1 MTRILVFGTFDILHP
16 GHLYFLREAKKHGDH
31 LTVVVTP
38 ASVVK
43 KLKGKAPMFGE
54 AHRVATVKLMSFVDN
69 VVIGDRTLSTFA
81 VLKKYKPNVI
91 CFGYDQ
97 QTLAKYIEA
106 YYKKLSSKK
115 LSLKRLLPDQRL
127 PRTNSASRRIW
138 LRGGGPTFINIKS
151 YNPKTYKSGR
161 LKKLLS
167 GEEVCLRCRI

>member
-1 MTRILVFGTFDILHP
+1 MKKVLVFGTFDILHP
-16 GHLYFLREAKKHGDH
+16 GHLYFLREAKKHGEH

-54 AHRVATVKLMSFVDN
+54 AHRVATVKLMSFVDR
-69 VVIGDRTLSTFA
+69 VVLGDRTLSSFTI
-81 VLKKYKPNVI
+81 LKKYKPGVI

-97 QTLAKYIEA
+97 GTLAKYVEA
-106 YYKKLSSKK
+106 YYKKS
-115 LSLKRLLPDQRL
+115 SLKGLLFER
-127 PRTNSASRRIW
+127 SRE
-138 LRGGGPTFINIKS
+138 PTFIRLKPYNQQKHKS
-151 YNPKTYKSGR
+151 ER

>member
-1 MTRILVFGTFDILHP
+1 MKHVLVFGTFDILHP

-38 ASVVK
+38 SAVVQQ
-43 KLKGKAPMFGE
+43 LKGKAPMFGE
-54 AHRVATVKLMSFVDN
+54 VHRVATVKLMSFVN
-69 VVIGDRTLSTFA
+69 QVLIGDRTLSTFD
-81 VLKKYKPNVI
+81 VLKKSKPDVI

-106 YYKKLSSKK
+106 YYKKSSPKK
-115 LSLKRLLPDQRL
+115 LSPDQR
-127 PRTNSASRRIW
+127 
-138 LRGGGPTFINIKS
+138 GGPTFVKINP
-151 YNPKTYKSGR
+151 YNPKLHKSKR

>member
-1 MTRILVFGTFDILHP
+1 MKKVLVFGTFDILHP

-38 ASVVK
+38 ASIVK

-54 AHRVATVKLMSFVDN
+54 AHRVATVKLMSFVDR
-69 VVIGDRTLSTFA
+69 VVLGDRKLSSFT

-97 QTLAKYIEA
+97 KSLSEYVKA
-106 YYKKLSSKK
+106 YYKKLSAKK
-115 LSLKRLLPDQRL
+115 LLPEPGR
-127 PRTNSASRRIW
+127 
-138 LRGGGPTFINIKS
+138 GPTLIRVKP
-151 YNPKTYKSGR
+151 YNPKQYKSGR

-167 GEEVCLRCRI
+167 GEEVCMRCRI

>member
-1 MTRILVFGTFDILHP
+1 MKHVLVFGTFDILHP

-54 AHRVATVKLMSFVDN
+54 MHRVTAVKLMSFVHR
-69 VVIGDRTLSTFA
+69 VMLGDRTLDNFA
-81 VLKKYKPNVI
+81 VLKKYKPDVI

-97 QTLAKYIEA
+97 KNLAQHVKA
-106 YYKKLSSKK
+106 YYKKLSKK
-115 LSLKRLLPDQRL
+115 KLLPDQR
-127 PRTNSASRRIW
+127 
-138 LRGGGPTFINIKS
+138 GGPTFIHVKP
-151 YNPKTYKSGR
+151 YNPKQYKSGR

-167 GEEVCLRCRI
+167 GEDVCLRCRI